1 MHPGDNP
8 PAVFAILPSNGPV
21 SGGIPVQISGSNFA
35 AGAEVTIGGTPATE
49 VVVNSPTNI
58 SAKTPPRS
66 STGPAD
72 VTVTVAGK
80 VGTLPG
86 AFTYQ
91 ADPVAPVIE
100 GITARGSRPS
110 EPVGFADLGEEINV
124 IATVHDPDTPIDQLQ
139 FQWTADLGTF
149 SGSGASVTWRA
160 PADAPTPRA
169 VTLTLTVADNA
180 GSATST
186 TTVSLHN
193 SVKEVGDLSRWFL
206 LDFSDSLNPAA
217 FVVRNFSKSPRCE
230 AERDAEFTQID
241 DNRRLYKITSSSVGP
256 ATVNVWFAS
265 RPCTYEPRNGDACAA
280 IPASWNSVCVTSD
293 PACVAGKAD
302 GVDFVTAVYE
312 QSEWKLCASYFQG
325 IGATLRGFIR

>member
-8 PAVFAILPSNGPV
+8 PAVFAIVPPNGPV
-21 SGGIPVQISGSNFA
+21 SGGTPVQISGNNFA
-35 AGAEVTIGGTPATE
+35 AGAEVTIGGVPATD
-49 VVVNSPTNI
+49 VIVNSATSI
-58 SAKTPPRS
+58 SAKTPARP

-80 VGTLPG
+80 VGTLAA

-91 ADPVAPVIE
+91 PDPIAPVID
-100 GITARGSRPS
+100 GITARGSRPN
-110 EPVGFADLGEEINV
+110 EPAGFADIGEAIV
-124 IATVHDPDTPIDQLQ
+124 VTATVTDADTPIEQLQ

-180 GSATST
+180 GSAKST

-193 SVKEVGDLSRWFL
+193 SVKEVGDLSREFL
-206 LDFSDSLNPAA
+206 LDFSDSSKPAA
-217 FVVRNFSKSPRCE
+217 FVVRNFSKSLRCE

-256 ATVNVWFAS
+256 ATVNVQFAS
-265 RPCTYEPRNGDACAA
+265 RPCTYEPRNGDACAT
-280 IPASWNSVCVTSD
+280 IPATWNSVCVTSD